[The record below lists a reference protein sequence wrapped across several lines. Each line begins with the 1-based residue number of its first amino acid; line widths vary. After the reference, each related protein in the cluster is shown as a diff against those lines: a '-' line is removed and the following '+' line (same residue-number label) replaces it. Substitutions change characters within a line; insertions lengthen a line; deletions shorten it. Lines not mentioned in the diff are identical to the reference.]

1 MDIDIFNETQYCI
14 DKIKK
19 KYVDKFKI
27 ELENGTLNIIP
38 SKLKFTFD
46 SDNFKIQEKTIE
58 IANYFSKSCPI
69 QFLPLETQYFKIKN
83 ISQVSKELKFFDNLF
98 DTSYFI

>member
-1 MDIDIFNETQYCI
+1 MNIEILDETQYCI
-14 DKIKK
+14 DKIKE
-19 KYVDKFKI
+19 KYVDKYKI
-27 ELENGTLNIIP
+27 ELGNGTLNIIP

-58 IANYFSKSCPI
+58 IANYFSKPCPI
-69 QFLPLETQYFKIKN
+69 EFLPLETQYFKIKN
-83 ISQVSKELKFFDNLF
+83 ISQVSKELKFFDDLF